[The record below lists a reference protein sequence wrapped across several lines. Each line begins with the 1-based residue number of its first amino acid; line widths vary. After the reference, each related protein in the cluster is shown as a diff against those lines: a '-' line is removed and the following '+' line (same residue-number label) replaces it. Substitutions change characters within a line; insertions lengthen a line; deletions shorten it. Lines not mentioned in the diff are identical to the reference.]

1 MWYEIGL
8 AIDQETDMAIFQGT
22 MRGMRRIAL
31 LCAAAFFFCGSPLSA
46 QEPPC
51 KVKNGPLRVNY
62 PDMARRMKIEGT
74 VRLSLQLGPGGVVRE
89 SKVLGGN
96 PLLVSAA
103 QESVKSARFENADGC
118 VLTFEFK
125 N

>member
-1 MWYEIGL
+1 
-8 AIDQETDMAIFQGT
+8 MANFPST
-22 MRGMRRIAL
+22 MRGVRRIAL
-31 LCAAAFFFCGSPLSA
+31 LCAATFFFCGAPLSA
-46 QEPPC
+46 QDPPC
-51 KVKNGPLRVNY
+51 KVKNGPLHVNY

-74 VRLSLQLGPGGVVRE
+74 VRLALHLGPDGVVRE

-103 QESVKSARFENADGC
+103 QQSVKTARFENPDGC